1 MTRKGNNV
9 TAYRLPEIFRQLK
22 RLTVPGAPPPS
33 RFVRRAEVIEPI
45 ADAYAALYQARYG
58 WPMQAARL
66 ERFLE
71 SDLGLS
77 YGWET
82 IAEPEGARILALHD
96 PTSGAICANTRHA
109 DAFDEQPALFAS
121 ALLHELGH
129 IALRHGELYPASEH
143 LPGMP
148 AASPFLHR
156 ADWQPWGMDDALR
169 QRAVRVAF
177 LDPQVGDRLK
187 PSRFEPDWV
196 YQQAQ
201 RFAAACMISQTRL
214 RERLQDIGN
223 LTSWPPVYELARQFA
238 SSPSM
243 MRYRLETLEYIRVQ
257 GRQIKPGAWLK
268 QLSLW

>member
-1 MTRKGNNV
+1 MTV
-9 TAYRLPEIFRQLK
+9 YSLPEIFRQLK

-33 RFVRRAEVIEPI
+33 RFVRHAEVIEPI

-58 WPMQAARL
+58 WPMQAERL

-77 YGWET
+77 YGWEAV
-82 IAEPEGARILALHD
+82 AEPEGVCILALHD
-96 PTSGAICANTRHA
+96 PISGAIRANARYA
-109 DAFDEQPALFAS
+109 DVFDEHPSLFAS
-121 ALLHELGH
+121 ALLNELGH
-129 IALRHGELYPASEH
+129 IALRHGELYPESEH

-148 AASPFLHR
+148 ATSLFLHR

-169 QRAVRVAF
+169 QRAIKVAF

-201 RFAAACMISQTRL
+201 RFAAAGMISQARL
-214 RERLQDIGN
+214 RERLQDMGD
-223 LTSWPPVYELARQFA
+223 LTGWPPVYELAQQFA
-238 SSPSM
+238 ASPSM
-243 MRYRLETLEYIRVQ
+243 MRYRLESLDYIRVQ
-257 GRQIKPGAWLK
+257 GRHIRPGARLK